1 MRDHGG
7 RLEDQGHSQRRFSHS
22 NVWIQVRKPHKTIC
36 RHQSKD
42 AHYSSEP
49 QGFLKNKINKIKAKH
64 PNNMSSRT
72 LTLTL
77 PPRFCHNQEPV
88 EQGRV
93 GRSLDEH
100 PLCTRPRPVGHL
112 DSDGDISEVGMAK
125 EGLHTTFEVHSK
137 LLSRES
143 PSLVCKLPY
152 PCIRSSP
159 LLCTCGHV
167 PFVTWECWSAKAG
180 SPSFGN
186 EP

>member
-1 MRDHGG
+1 M
-7 RLEDQGHSQRRFSHS
+7 
-22 NVWIQVRKPHKTIC
+22 N
-36 RHQSKD
+36 
-42 AHYSSEP
+42 
-49 QGFLKNKINKIKAKH
+49 
-64 PNNMSSRT
+64 SRT

-93 GRSLDEH
+93 VRSLAEH

-143 PSLVCKLPY
+143 PSLVYKLPH
-152 PCIRSSP
+152 PCICSSP
-159 LLCTCGHV
+159 LQCTKHLWARPICHLGV
-167 PFVTWECWSAKAG
+167 LVCKDRIPKLWE
-180 SPSFGN
+180 
-186 EP
+186 